1 MLLLVVFVVGVT
13 TVSIGSLAYVRA
25 RRALE
30 AAAQARL
37 ELLALDMARNL
48 HGELADRVAD
58 ITTWT
63 HLETMV
69 ALTFADVDKELA
81 ELMRHAIADRPEY
94 RAIAAFDVAGQRV
107 ASAGDAAVVP
117 LRLPAPASTRLR
129 VAPLDG
135 SDAEGLV
142 LEAPVFNPRRPAE
155 PIGFLAS
162 FLAPRPLLDAMAA
175 ERDPAAPPVEVAVL
189 ASGVGP
195 ILRGATTPRRE
206 AADGPEV
213 VEESA
218 DLPKLQGVTG
228 PALSVVVREPAAAA
242 HATVRSL
249 RRALLRTGLLVL
261 LVSVAVGGAVAW
273 RISQPIRRLTASVE
287 EVTARGRPEPI
298 ADVPRATGEVGILAS
313 AFQAMLERLTAAQR
327 EAIVHSR
334 LALLGEVAASLAHD
348 VRTPLSVLKTSA
360 QLLAAG
366 EVPASEQRD
375 LARMVAA
382 EVDRLNGVVSQLVDL
397 ARPRPTRVAPQPV
410 ATLVEGAAA
419 VLRPWARSA
428 AVELEVDVGASELRV
443 RADRDQMQQVLLN
456 VLHNAVQA
464 SSKPGRVVVRGYP
477 DPPWVVIEV
486 TDTGV
491 GFAPEALGR
500 AFSPF
505 FTTKPEGTGLGLTIA
520 KRIVEEQGGE
530 VGARNLE
537 GGGASVWIRLPRV
550 TEAA

>member
-1 MLLLVVFVVGVT
+1 MLLLVVFVVGMT

-37 ELLALDMARNL
+37 ELLALDVARNL

-81 ELMRHAIADRPEY
+81 ELLRHAIAGRPEY
-94 RAIAAFDVAGQRV
+94 RALAAFDVAGRQV
-107 ASAGDAAVVP
+107 ASAGEAAVVP
-117 LRLPAPASTRLR
+117 PRLAAPASTRLR
-129 VAPLDG
+129 VASLDG
-135 SDAEGLV
+135 SDAGGLV
-142 LEAPVFNPRRPAE
+142 LEAPVFNPRRPEE

-162 FLAPRPLLDAMAA
+162 FLAPRQLLEAVAV

-189 ASGVGP
+189 ASGAGP
-195 ILRGATTPRRE
+195 ILGGSPVR
-206 AADGPEV
+206 PEV
-213 VEESA
+213 AEGAEWVEESA
-218 DLPKLQGVTG
+218 DLPKLQGVAG
-228 PALSVVVREPAAAA
+228 PSLSVVVREPAAAA
-242 HATVRSL
+242 RAAVRSL

-261 LVSVAVGGAVAW
+261 LLSVAVGGAVAW

-360 QLLAAG
+360 QLLAGG

-375 LARMVAA
+375 LAQMVAA

-443 RADRDQMQQVLLN
+443 RADRDQIQQVLLN

-491 GFAPEALGR
+491 GFTPEALGR

-530 VGARNLE
+530 VGARNLD